1 MAGPANFG
9 ASGSYF
15 GMFDGTNAPTITYK
29 EKGGGSATARKL
41 QAVSATWKVALQKEV
56 RRNPNGKK
64 IGTTVIGGVITLSL
78 ELVVEADTVANTV
91 AHIRP
96 PIEMTEV
103 VLADFISNDN
113 TFLNGTYSYEDGAS
127 LAFTQGGQAKLNLEL
142 MQDLDADLSVIT
154 GLLTPIT

>member
-29 EKGGGSATARKL
+29 EIGGSSASARNL
-41 QAVSATWKVALQKEV
+41 QAVSATWKTVLRKEP
-56 RRNPNGKK
+56 RFNPNGKR
-64 IGTTVIGGVITLSL
+64 IGTTVIGGTRTLSL

-91 AHIRP
+91 AHILP

-103 VLADFISNDN
+103 VLADFISIDN
-113 TFLNGTYSYEDGAS
+113 TFLNGTYSYEDGGQ
-127 LAFTQGGQAKLNLEL
+127 LALTQGGQAKLSLEL
-142 MQDLDADLSVIT
+142 TQELDADKSVIT
-154 GLLTPIT
+154 GLMTAIT

>member
-29 EKGGGSATARKL
+29 EIGGGSATARKL
-41 QAVSATWKVALQKEV
+41 IAISATWKVALRKEP
-56 RRNPNGKK
+56 RFNSNGKR
-64 IGTTVIGGVITLSL
+64 IGTTVIGGTVTLSL
-78 ELVVEADTVANTV
+78 ELVVEADTIANTV

-96 PIEMTEV
+96 PIAMTEV

-127 LAFTQGGQAKLNLEL
+127 LAFTQGGQAKLTFDLTQE
-142 MQDLDADLSVIT
+142 LDADQSVIT
-154 GLLTPIT
+154 GLLTAIT